1 MKHNEQL
8 LRAMSDIDQD
18 IIVAAMPKMRPKQPA
33 AWKKWMPT
41 AACFVLAAVIG
52 VAAWQMHAPELKHTE
67 DEQGQTETV
76 WNTEATFPATATEL
90 GIAVAP
96 RWEEQGNS
104 ARFGE
109 FEVGE
114 IRYNTRDV
122 ELEAAQVGE
131 QLGSAIARGY
141 DIYTDTLHEIGL
153 DYFAIR
159 GISTECALAARFEG
173 DEGYYVYV
181 NTWYRPET
189 LDDFITDLN
198 LRENMT
204 FGDFHASYHDENRRL
219 EQVTIHDPDDSIV
232 WELLLSDTS
241 LENVWEDT
249 GWYISVMSISVN
261 IPILG
266 RNSSIWITEDG
277 YLCTNILNSG
287 KAFYIGE
294 EQVGKFLQYV
304 VLNCPDRTVVVYDYS
319 QEEGA
324 QTAAEDNGEES
335 DIVVMTSQGYFG
347 DQEPQTATAQTSA
360 AEPYI
365 PGTVTSP
372 AYNITTSEE

>member
-8 LRAMSDIDQD
+8 LRTMSDIDQD
-18 IIVAAMPKMRPKQPA
+18 IIMAAAPGRHKKQPA

-41 AACFVLAAVIG
+41 AACFALAVLIG
-52 VAAWQMHAPELKHTE
+52 VAAWRMHAPEIKHTE

-76 WNTEATFPATATEL
+76 RNTEATYAATRHEL
-90 GIAVAP
+90 AIVP

-114 IRYNTRDV
+114 IRYTTRDV
-122 ELEAAQVGE
+122 ALEAAQVGE
-131 QLGSAIARGY
+131 QLGSATAYGY
-141 DIYTDTLHEIGL
+141 DIYTDTSHEIAL

-173 DEGYYVYV
+173 DEEYYVYV

-189 LDDFITDLN
+189 LEDFITDLN
-198 LRENMT
+198 LRENLT

-266 RNSSIWITEDG
+266 RTSSIWITEDG

-324 QTAAEDNGEES
+324 QTSAEDNGEES
-335 DIVVMTSQGYFG
+335 GIVEMTTQGYFG
-347 DQEPQTATAQTSA
+347 DGAVKTSGGQSPA
-360 AEPYI
+360 AEPEI
-365 PGTVTSP
+365 QGAVTSP